1 MYINKRGVKVRNE
14 EAIKG
19 EVKFIISLTG
29 NINNRVYSSTFQLL
43 NEEDGIKA
51 IEELYKLGEWSFDL
65 QKKIKE
71 IPNLFFCRINFKSLE
86 IPRNEFSSYC
96 NTIIDIDIYKIDS
109 YGKIYTIT
117 KQSRRR

>member
-43 NEEDGIKA
+43 IEEDGIKA
-51 IEELYKLGEWSFDL
+51 IEELYKLGE
-65 QKKIKE
+65 
-71 IPNLFFCRINFKSLE
+71 
-86 IPRNEFSSYC
+86 
-96 NTIIDIDIYKIDS
+96 
-109 YGKIYTIT
+109 
-117 KQSRRR
+117 

>member
-71 IPNLFFCRINFKSLE
+71 IPNLFFCRIDFKSLE
-86 IPRNEFSSYC
+86 IPRNEFSGYC
-96 NTIIDIDIYKIDS
+96 NTITDINIYKIDS